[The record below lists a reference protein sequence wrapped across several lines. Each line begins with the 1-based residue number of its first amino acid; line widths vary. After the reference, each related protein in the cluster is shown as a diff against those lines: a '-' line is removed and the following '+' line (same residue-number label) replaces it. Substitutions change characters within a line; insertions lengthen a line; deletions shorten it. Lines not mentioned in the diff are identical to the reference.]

1 MSLSLQ
7 NYHGCYIWV
16 ANNGVCRFVVSRTKA
31 MEIYE
36 LMKAEARRD

>member
-7 NYHGCYIWV
+7 NYHGFYIWV

-31 MEIYE
+31 IEIFE
-36 LMKAEARRD
+36 SMKAGTAV